1 MENKVSI
8 LNDHIRI
15 LTVKWREHDI
25 GYLMREVGVGYLYK
39 YNSEGM
45 KKARE
50 DGFPYLIGF
59 KDLRK
64 VYASSDLFPVFKS
77 RIPTKQR
84 RNLHEILLNLG
95 IDSYDEFDYLV
106 ATGGRLY
113 TDDITVAEDQ
123 IIKASIENRKR
134 IAAYRNATQHIV
146 ISKKDKREDKKVD
159 RTRDE

>member
-1 MENKVSI
+1 MEKIVSI
-8 LNDHIRI
+8 EDVDIRI

-45 KKARE
+45 KKAKE

-64 VYASSDLFPVFKS
+64 VYASTDLFPVFKS
-77 RIPTKQR
+77 RVPTKQR
-84 RNLHEILLNLG
+84 RDLTEKLVSLG
-95 IDSYDEFDYLV
+95 FETYDEFDYLV

-113 TDDITVAEDQ
+113 TDDIVLIEDE
-123 IIKASIENRKR
+123 IIKNNIEDRKR
-134 IAAYRNATQHIV
+134 RLAAY
-146 ISKKDKREDKKVD
+146 KKGLDRQVQIKRVKD
-159 RTRDE
+159 RTVEFE